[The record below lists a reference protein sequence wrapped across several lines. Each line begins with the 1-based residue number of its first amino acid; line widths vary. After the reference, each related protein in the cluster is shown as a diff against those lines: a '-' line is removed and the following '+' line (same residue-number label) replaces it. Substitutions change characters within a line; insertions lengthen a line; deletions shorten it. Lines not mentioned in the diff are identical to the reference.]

1 MIDNLEI
8 TFDEGYNIYTNVPN
22 VMKTEDYNNYDDI
35 YDNSIITIMVM
46 NMIITIIIVM
56 IKV

>member
-8 TFDEGYNIYTNVPN
+8 TSDGYNIYTNVPN

-35 YDNSIITIMVM
+35 HYHSIITILVM
-46 NMIITIIIVM
+46 NMIITIIIVK